1 MDLRSKKPPV
11 IFDEQTPFYK
21 ILEQLEKKMRLHE
34 RTILFR
40 TGIPRS
46 TYRSWRDGTCEPGKR
61 VYWRKLRDVFKTSWE
76 FLMCGKEEFQSIE
89 PAPVNPNE
97 WIELAKRAYRK
108 HKKAMD
114 EME

>member
-1 MDLRSKKPPV
+1 MDLRPKKPPI

-21 ILEQLEKKMRLHE
+21 ILEHLERKMRLHE

-46 TYRSWRDGTCEPGKR
+46 TYRSWREGACEPGKR
-61 VYWRKLRDVFKTSWE
+61 VYWRKLREVFNTSWN
-76 FLMCGKEEFQSIE
+76 FLMCGKEDSRSVELV
-89 PAPVNPNE
+89 PADSE
-97 WIELAKRAYRK
+97 DWMKSAKKAFRK